1 MTLNECIQ
9 RADDLK
15 PNGYSRH
22 DKTVWISNLDM
33 IVFNEIIATHK
44 DAEIDSFGGY
54 TDETEHSTVLLVPPP
69 YDEVYLSYI
78 AAQIDAANNEFDL
91 YNNDMIRFNEQYSRF
106 RNEYNSRHMPYG
118 VRFRY
123 F

>member
-1 MTLNECIQ
+1 
-9 RADDLK
+9 
-15 PNGYSRH
+15 
-22 DKTVWISNLDM
+22 M
-33 IVFNEIIATHK
+33 IIFNEIIATH
-44 DAEIDSFGGY
+44 EGGIDSFGGY
-54 TDETEHSTVLLVPPP
+54 TDDSPLDTVLLVPPP